1 MTSATKKA
9 LLTRYENELNYL
21 DFMIDLNAKNLEAV
35 KKFQEQ
41 YRKVAQLLME
51 LAKTKASDE

>member
-21 DFMIDLNAKNLEAV
+21 DFMIDLNANNLEAV
-35 KKFQEQ
+35 KKFQE
-41 YRKVAQLLME
+41 
-51 LAKTKASDE
+51 